1 MGVADCVDQA
11 SLICLSVCA
20 RACARVC
27 SCQAAG
33 LAGPPVLLWADV
45 CGKASPEKKSC
56 KHFSNTLIFLQTYT
70 FIMLSPRASPPLT
83 SQLYSAAGPRR

>member
-1 MGVADCVDQA
+1 MLLVESGWWVSGVGDQYTTKKFQISSGVADCVDKE

-33 LAGPPVLLWADV
+33 LAGPPVLMWADV
-45 CGKASPEKKSC
+45 WRKSLPR
-56 KHFSNTLIFLQTYT
+56 KE
-70 FIMLSPRASPPLT
+70 IM
-83 SQLYSAAGPRR
+83 